1 MGRAMESWIMR
12 LTRMTCSRDNF
23 RDQYALLEKVAADPP
38 DGLGG
43 VVLSGGFL

>member
-1 MGRAMESWIMR
+1 MESWIMR

-23 RDQYALLEKVAADPP
+23 SNQYALLEQVTADPP

-43 VVLSGGFL
+43 VVLTDGFL